1 MSTTQRPLAPPTRA
15 RSRTTV
21 VLCLLV
27 ALGPCT
33 IDLYLPAFPLL
44 QDDLRTSAAG
54 VQLTLTAAT
63 AGFAVGQL
71 LVGQWSDSAGRR
83 RPLLWA
89 TGVHVVAS
97 VGVAVAPDLGWL
109 LGLRFLQGAGAAGS
123 AVVATAIVRDL
134 FEGSAFVAVLA
145 RLALVGGLAPVVAPL
160 LGSQLVQL
168 VGWRGLFAC
177 VAAYGLV
184 ALALAAL
191 RLPESLPTDRRVPAR
206 RGLGA
211 RYRGLLGDR
220 VFVGVALIGG
230 CLVSGVFAY
239 MSSSSFLLQRTYGL
253 DERGYGLVFTAGALA
268 FVTGTQVTARA
279 LRRVR
284 PGMLLT
290 VSLPVLAVSGFSVAL
305 VEVLGLGLRGVV
317 VAAVAFLLCAGLSA
331 PPLSVIALSRHRRT
345 AGTAAALL
353 GAANFGLAGVTS
365 PVVGAIGVDTAVP
378 MGTVMGLTAVGAVVA
393 LVALVRPWHSAGRC
407 SA

>member
-1 MSTTQRPLAPPTRA
+1 MSITLRPTALPTRSGA
-15 RSRTTV
+15 RTTL

-44 QDDLRTSAAG
+44 QDDLRASAAAI
-54 VQLTLTAAT
+54 QLTLTAAT
-63 AGFAVGQL
+63 VGFAVGQL
-71 LVGQWSDSAGRR
+71 VVGQWSDSAGRR

-89 TGVHVVAS
+89 MGVHVLAS
-97 VGVAVAPDLGWL
+97 VGVAVAPDLSWL

-134 FEGSAFVAVLA
+134 FEGSAFVTVLA

-160 LGSQLVQL
+160 VGSQLVQL

-177 VAAYGLV
+177 VAGYGLA

-191 RLPESLPTDRRVPAR
+191 LLPESLPADRRVPAR
-206 RGLGA
+206 RGMGA
-211 RYRGLLGDR
+211 RYRSLLGDR

-253 DERGYGLVFTAGALA
+253 DERGYGLVFTVGALA
-268 FVTGTQVTARA
+268 FVTGTQITARV

-284 PGMLLT
+284 PGMLLA
-290 VSLPVLAVSGFSVAL
+290 VSLPTLAISGFAIAL
-305 VEVLGLGLRGVV
+305 VEVLGLGL
-317 VAAVAFLLCAGLSA
+317 
-331 PPLSVIALSRHRRT
+331 
-345 AGTAAALL
+345 
-353 GAANFGLAGVTS
+353 
-365 PVVGAIGVDTAVP
+365 
-378 MGTVMGLTAVGAVVA
+378 
-393 LVALVRPWHSAGRC
+393 
-407 SA
+407 